1 MYEVMSAV
9 ATAWSD
15 SQVLLLLLLYPLF
28 LFLGVFFLLA
38 LVQDH
43 GSVTAAASAVVRK
56 LASFSISY
64 IYFGRPMS
72 TWVVAGAVLVFSSV
86 GFKAQL
92 GVPAH
97 VRERRGPAARCRRS
111 TAIAR
116 RAGGGVVAA
125 AATIWR
131 WSSGGGSY
139 DVAVGK

>member
-72 TWVVAGAVLVFSSV
+72 AWVVAGAVLVFSSV
-86 GFKAQL
+86 GFKALVHSSECLRTYASVVDLQPDA
-92 GVPAH
+92 VD
-97 VRERRGPAARCRRS
+97 RRRS
-111 TAIAR
+111 RDAR
-116 RAGGGVVAA
+116 
-125 AATIWR
+125 
-131 WSSGGGSY
+131 
-139 DVAVGK
+139 AVE